1 MQAVAS
7 LQKNPLPVLTP
18 RQKQIA
24 YLVSLGLTRKAIAEE
39 MFLSEGSIALHLSD
53 LFFLL
58 EVNNSYQLAAL
69 INQSPELLYVAAK
82 PPLCKIAPPALL
94 PEGGFGQAWRRFKQ
108 QRLKAALVLADVI
121 ERTGDLSLKRD
132 LNEVLGIL
140 QPEERKN
147 ENLLREKQTTLRSLL
162 LKTPNKN
169 PQR

>member
-1 MQAVAS
+1 MQAVANKAS
-7 LQKNPLPVLTP
+7 NSPPVLTP

-24 YLVSLGLTRKAIAEE
+24 YLVSLGLTRKAIADE
-39 MFLSEGSIALHLSD
+39 MFLSEATIALHLSD

-69 INQSPELLYVAAK
+69 INQNPELLYVAEK
-82 PPLCKIAPPALL
+82 PPLCKIA
-94 PEGGFGQAWRRFKQ
+94 WFKQ

-132 LNEVLGIL
+132 LNEVLAML

-169 PQR
+169 PQP

>member
-24 YLVSLGLTRKAIAEE
+24 YLVSLGLTRKAIANE

-58 EVNNSYQLAAL
+58 EVNTSCQLAAL
-69 INQSPELLYVAAK
+69 INENPELLYVVEK
-82 PPLCKIAPPALL
+82 PPTCKIA
-94 PEGGFGQAWRRFKQ
+94 WFKQ

-121 ERTGDLSLKRD
+121 ERTGDLSLRRD
-132 LNEVLGIL
+132 LNEVLGML

-147 ENLLREKQTTLRSLL
+147 ENLVREKQPTLRSLL
-162 LKTPNKN
+162 FKTPQNKN